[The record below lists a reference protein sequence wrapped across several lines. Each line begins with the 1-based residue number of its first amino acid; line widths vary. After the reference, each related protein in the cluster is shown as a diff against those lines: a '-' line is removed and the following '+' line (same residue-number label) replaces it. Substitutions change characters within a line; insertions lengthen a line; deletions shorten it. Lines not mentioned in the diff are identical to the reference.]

1 MKANYNKTDY
11 HIASINFVRG
21 YLILCDKEFR
31 NQFKANLRDVK
42 LIPSFENGC
51 EKKLI
56 KK

>member
-1 MKANYNKTDY
+1 MKASYNKIDY
-11 HIASINFVRG
+11 YIASINFVRG

-42 LIPSFENGC
+42 LIPSFENRQ

-56 KK
+56 AK